1 MLWEAEKTIFSDLSM
16 TKNENFKISD
26 LLKSFTDYHSEFNV
40 RFFSTE
46 VLLTRLSLSFSIII
60 DLLILRLVLFLK
72 NYLWA
77 HRKSGC

>member
-40 RFFSTE
+40 RFFSAE